1 MDVALVSFEYPPET
15 GGGGIGTYVAN
26 ATRMLADRG
35 HHVEVFAGGKERSR
49 EKTPRGAAVNRV
61 DCLDREAFGEEV
73 VPLFARRHDAV
84 GFDVVE
90 GPEYYAEARGI
101 RTEFP
106 ELPLVVKFHTASCVL
121 EEVNINRHLT
131 WKDKARFLLGGL
143 ARGQIPSPHWTYD
156 PSTDPERRHVLEADL
171 IAAPSRSI
179 GTLMMDWWGLDE
191 EKVVHLPNPF
201 EVSESFLNVDPDTD
215 TDRVTFIGRLEI
227 RKGVLDLARAIPHVL
242 DEHPNAQFRF
252 IGRSLDHPKTG
263 EDLRTLMENELHPY
277 SGSVEFT
284 GPVPYEQIPDY
295 LEETDLCVF
304 PSQWEN
310 FPNVCLEAMSAARG
324 VVGSSA
330 GGMSEMLDDGAY
342 GRVVDP
348 EQPME
353 LAEAIVDLL
362 AHPEER
368 KGLGRAARERVQ
380 TEYSFDAVA
389 PQQEAC
395 YERAL
400 SWHRTPSPTT

>member
-1 MDVALVSFEYPPET
+1 
-15 GGGGIGTYVAN
+15 
-26 ATRMLADRG
+26 
-35 HHVEVFAGGKERSR
+35 
-49 EKTPRGAAVNRV
+49 V